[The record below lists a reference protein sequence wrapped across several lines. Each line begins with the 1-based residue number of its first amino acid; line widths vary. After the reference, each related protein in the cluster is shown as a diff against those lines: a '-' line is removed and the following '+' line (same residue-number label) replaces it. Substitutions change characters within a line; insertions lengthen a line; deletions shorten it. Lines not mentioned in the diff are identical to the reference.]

1 MKFIIRLAGF
11 ELIERVK
18 VRDVKTGKEF
28 KKEFG
33 EDAQLE
39 EGEEFVT
46 VFNNC
51 SLIIGVENGTLTE
64 KFIGGSPY
72 KVDMTLAVYEG
83 GADDEV

>member
-1 MKFIIRLAGF
+1 MGALKQIGEAVNAAFA
-11 ELIERVK
+11 
-18 VRDVKTGKEF
+18 EF